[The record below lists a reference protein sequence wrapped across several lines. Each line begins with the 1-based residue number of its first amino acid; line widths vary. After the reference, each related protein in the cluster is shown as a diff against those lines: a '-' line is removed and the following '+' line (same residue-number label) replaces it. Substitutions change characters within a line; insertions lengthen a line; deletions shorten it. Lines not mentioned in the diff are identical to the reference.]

1 MFRSIF
7 RHGPVATLTVVQQS
21 FQFSDESLAIRFDV
35 PVSRIQNWRQGYEQ
49 PSQAIMK
56 QMSELLALDEAL
68 ANARSGKYR
77 QA

>member
-7 RHGPVATLTVVQQS
+7 RHGPVTTLTVVQQS

-56 QMSELLALDEAL
+56 QMNELLALDEAL

-77 QA
+77 QT